1 MHKLFCGYLETDS
14 KINMESQKSEN
25 NQHNIEKKK
34 KDKVRGLAPPNV
46 TVTIKLQ
53 WSRQCAYW
61 QKNIQRDQGTEH
73 RAQEQTP

>member
-34 KDKVRGLAPPNV
+34 R
-46 TVTIKLQ
+46 TKLEDWHHPMSQ
-53 WSRQCAYW
+53 LL
-61 QKNIQRDQGTEH
+61 
-73 RAQEQTP
+73 

>member
-53 WSRQCAYW
+53 
-61 QKNIQRDQGTEH
+61 
-73 RAQEQTP
+73 